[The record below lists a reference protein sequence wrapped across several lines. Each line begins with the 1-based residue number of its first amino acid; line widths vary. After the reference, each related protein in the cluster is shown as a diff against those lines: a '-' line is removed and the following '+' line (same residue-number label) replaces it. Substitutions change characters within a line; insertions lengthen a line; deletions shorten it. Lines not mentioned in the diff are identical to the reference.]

1 MAKDMQVLV
10 LKPTPQTSYS
20 IGISPLKMRDP
31 SWACYL
37 LVVLLLSLC
46 IPFAF
51 WGPGELSGV
60 LQVVTGVVL
69 SCQYSLYDHV

>member
-1 MAKDMQVLV
+1 M
-10 LKPTPQTSYS
+10 
-20 IGISPLKMRDP
+20 
-31 SWACYL
+31 
-37 LVVLLLSLC
+37 VVLLLSLC